1 MKPLGNYIIDIIISI
16 IVYGAIAIA
25 SYSVIGVLAPIFFI
39 ILIGILVIA
48 APLKKD
54 AETVYFTKLKHGA
67 KIPTK
72 NREDAGYDIYPC
84 FDDEEFII
92 EPHQTRM
99 IPTGLGSKMDKKY
112 YFQLFERGSTGSKGI
127 AQRCGVID
135 SGFRGEWKVPV
146 TNTTNH
152 RIIISKLTSTAKP
165 SDGDMWY
172 PYDKAICQAVL
183 LPVPDVY
190 VKEVANNKYETFSSK
205 RGKGMLGSSG
215 K

>member
-1 MKPLGNYIIDIIISI
+1 MLSI

-25 SYSVIGVLAPIFFI
+25 SYSVVGVLAPIFFI
-39 ILIGILVIA
+39 ILTGILVLA
-48 APLKKD
+48 LPLKKD
-54 AETVYFTKLKHGA
+54 QETVYFTKLKQGA

-72 NREDAGYDIYPC
+72 SREDAGYDIYPC
-84 FDDEEFII
+84 FDDEEILI
-92 EPHQTRM
+92 EPHETKM

-135 SGFRGEWKVPV
+135 SGFRGEWKVPI
-146 TNTTNH
+146 TNTTNK
-152 RIIISKLTSTAKP
+152 RIVISRKLSESAS
-165 SDGDMWY
+165 SDEEIWY
-172 PYDKAICQAVL
+172 PYNKAICQAVL

-190 VKEVANNKYETFSSK
+190 IKEITNDKYKTFTSK
-205 RGKGMLGSSG
+205 RGTGMLGSSG